1 MATIDKEQRARR
13 KLMKN
18 IHELN
23 QLVKNIYTSYV
34 IFDNGMIIGKAP
46 KDKYEHG
53 YFKSESILDT
63 NPELSNTCL
72 FANSVFVS
80 FRDDKPE
87 KLTIE
92 EGKIYLHGE
101 KDKYYIGI
109 LMNGEMLSEAHKRAS
124 IITDEVSFVMSNIDN
139 KMVFSDEMIDQLVGY
154 EKIIPRF
161 YDKDEYP
168 MHLTISE
175 FPFLKKFKN
184 CIVYMRDTDP
194 RFFDVVYSTFN
205 DIDKFIMRRRFIKVI
220 TEDKGKGAE

>member
-34 IFDNGMIIGKAP
+34 IFDTGMIIGKAP

-53 YFKSESILDT
+53 YFKSDGILET

-72 FANSVFVS
+72 FAKNVFES

-87 KLTIE
+87 KLSIE

-101 KDKYYIGI
+101 KDKYYVGI
-109 LMNGEMLSEAHKRAS
+109 VMNDEMLVEARKRAG
-124 IITDEVSFVMSNIDN
+124 IISEEVSFVMSNMDN
-139 KMVFSDEMIDQLVGY
+139 KMVFTDDMIDKLVGY

-184 CIVYMRDTDP
+184 CIVYMRDTSSKY
-194 RFFDVVYSTFN
+194 FDVVYSTFN
-205 DIDKFIMRRRFIKVI
+205 DTEKFLMRRRFIKVI
-220 TEDKGKGAE
+220 TEDKGKGAV